1 MLLAVTILAAAI
13 SRADLVER
21 FRAPSAIKC
30 EGLVE
35 VSGMC
40 AADVRR
46 EFQLPVASSA
56 AQTCRGLY
64 EGLGLKPR
72 KFKSAGI
79 LVFLGDSA
87 ETNAAVAASRAARP
101 DGSRYPR
108 ITLPSPAYADLR
120 AFRREVARGFLL
132 AVNGEDADDARV
144 EEVMRL
150 ADPELRLDD
159 EYDDLRAWREKG
171 EYRRGRGDEDY
182 LKLFRRVKNPGKAR
196 MDDALAFSSRLMLYP
211 QQYAVPFCGRY
222 WACSFREAIDM
233 AAVDP
238 AVRFAAFVK
247 SSELAVFGA
256 GHGDEF
262 TGMVNAY
269 CDFLRALAAYD
280 GKNGREALVSALDA
294 ADGKLKEMVK

>member
-13 SRADLVER
+13 SRADLIER

-30 EGLVE
+30 DGLVE

-46 EFQLPVASSA
+46 EFQLPVAANA

-64 EGLGLKPR
+64 EGLGIKPR
-72 KFKSAGI
+72 KFAASGI
-79 LVFLGDSA
+79 LVFLGDSS
-87 ETNAAVAASRAARP
+87 ETNSAVVASRAARP
-101 DGSRYPR
+101 DGTRYTR
-108 ITLPSPAYADLR
+108 ITLPSPAHANLG
-120 AFRREVARGFLL
+120 AFRREVVRGFLFS
-132 AVNGEDADDARV
+132 VNGEEADDARV
-144 EEVMRL
+144 EEIMRL

-159 EYDDLRAWREKG
+159 EYEDLRAWRERG
-171 EYRRGRGDEDY
+171 EYRRGRDDEEY
-182 LKLFRRVKNPGKAR
+182 LKLFRRVKSPGRAR
-196 MDDALAFSSRLMLYP
+196 MDDVLAFSSRLMLYP

-238 AVRFAAFVK
+238 AVRYAAFVK

-280 GKNGREALVSALDA
+280 GKGGKEALVSALDA